1 MNVKNVKDGQ
11 LWEQIL
17 KRREEIK
24 KHNIQSWEM
33 QTFPSH
39 PQAAVQYLT
48 RDWISNVVGK
58 KELRIQDPHQV
69 LVVCAQTGLGKT
81 SMIFQCCLPIAKE
94 LGKKVLFLSSRSA
107 LCKKVKNDAM
117 ADELNGEE
125 YVGNYKVKEFKEYFS
140 EKYLDANIDFG
151 LIHIC
156 SYQKFIRNKN
166 LNLNPNDYAFVILD
180 EYPSLFVDSL
190 YSPLGAETLKK
201 IICDYRYCRR
211 IYLSATPQE
220 ALERVY
226 DFECGYGCHENNIC
240 HRMEINYKSFRIFVM
255 DQDYS
260 YLQPKFYTQNST
272 LVEFIKQRSSEN
284 WIVFLR
290 NKSVGNDLKEEL
302 EAFGLEVEFF
312 TADSEKDTDMYQTLL
327 SEEKLTKNIMLTTR
341 VLDVGINIKK
351 GTEGKKIFNICIQ
364 EDDPTEMIQMVGRKR
379 VVDGEKLNVFFLT
392 PSLKELKLRRAMVI
406 NRINSAKKQL
416 ASVEAGEFIEEISPP
431 LYFDGKALKVNS
443 FFMSKLN
450 IDLRRYDYLIER
462 MSECNSREEQ
472 NHVYANFILENFQGV
487 SYDSESLF
495 IENLDKELEKILG
508 ECLDKKISPEE
519 FQSIALQLKDLLG
532 DNRVKTSDAAPG
544 IKKVKDLISE
554 YGYTVASIGDPKM
567 YTFSKEENVNVQ

>member
-1 MNVKNVKDGQ
+1 MKIRNATDGQ
-11 LWEQIL
+11 LWNQIL
-17 KRREEIK
+17 ERRAAIERS
-24 KHNIQSWEM
+24 NIQTWEP
-33 QTFPSH
+33 QTFSSH
-39 PQAAVQYLT
+39 PQACVQFLR
-48 RDWISNVVGK
+48 RDWISNVIGK
-58 KELRIQDPHQV
+58 KELRIQDPHRV

-81 SMIFQCCLPIAKE
+81 NMIFKSCIPTAKE

-107 LCKKVKNDAM
+107 LCKKVKNDAV
-117 ADELNGEE
+117 ADELNCEE

-140 EKYLDANIDFG
+140 EKYLDATIDFG

-156 SYQKFIRNKN
+156 SYQKFIRNQN
-166 LNLNPNDYAFVILD
+166 LNLNPNDYAFVVLD

-190 YSPLGAETLKK
+190 YSPLGEETLKK

-220 ALERVY
+220 ALEHVY
-226 DFECGYGCHENNIC
+226 NFECGYGCLENNIC
-240 HRMEINYKSFRIFVM
+240 NRLTVNHKAFNIFVM

-260 YLQPKFYTQNST
+260 YLQPKFYTQKST
-272 LVEFIKQRSSEN
+272 LVELIEQRCSEN
-284 WIVFLR
+284 WIIFIR
-290 NKSVGNDLKEEL
+290 NKSAGKELKEEL
-302 EAFGLEVEFF
+302 EEIGLDVEFF

-327 SEEKLTKNIMLTTR
+327 SEEKLTKNILLTTR

-351 GTEGKKIFNICIQ
+351 GSEGNKNFNLCIQ

-379 VVDGEKLNVFFLT
+379 VVDGEKLNVFFLA
-392 PSLKELKLRRAMVI
+392 PSLKELKLRRTMVI

-431 LYFDGKALKVNS
+431 LYFDGKSLKVNS

-450 IDLRRYDYLIER
+450 IDLRRYDNLIER

-472 NHVYANFILENFQGV
+472 NRVYANFILENFQGV

-495 IENLDKELEKILG
+495 IENLDKELEKILD

-519 FQSIALQLKDLLG
+519 FQRIALQLKDLLG

-554 YGYTVASIGDPKM
+554 YGYSVASSGDPKM
-567 YTFSKEENVNVQ
+567 YTFSKEEDENVQ